1 MASRTLER
9 TISEETT
16 CSICCDQ
23 FKDPKML
30 PCQHTFC
37 LKCLENVA
45 KLNDPN
51 TVDCPLCRKVYKVPT
66 RGGVGRFKSN
76 LLMKTLLEAK
86 GSSPSNSS
94 ITEDEKFE
102 RKSQSQGFKNIVATP
117 SAPPLDSI
125 PNYHHTTTSSQVNSQ
140 QVRYNDAGI
149 AGQRN
154 TNEVQIIIDPRLL
167 LNDNTS
173 RGSQHS
179 SSSKGCR
186 SKCMIYLIL
195 LLLVIVGGIII
206 IVLNYAGEVPNL
218 ENQGQIRNLMARK
231 TYGENANII
240 TDISLKDFCLQEAK
254 DPNMANIKR
263 KFC

>member
-86 GSSPSNSS
+86 GGSPSNSS

-117 SAPPLDSI
+117 SAPP
-125 PNYHHTTTSSQVNSQ
+125 NYHHTTTSSQHSLI
-140 QVRYNDAGI
+140 RGI
-149 AGQRN
+149 LTQ
-154 TNEVQIIIDPRLL
+154 
-167 LNDNTS
+167 S
-173 RGSQHS
+173 FS
-179 SSSKGCR
+179 S
-186 SKCMIYLIL
+186 
-195 LLLVIVGGIII
+195 
-206 IVLNYAGEVPNL
+206 
-218 ENQGQIRNLMARK
+218 
-231 TYGENANII
+231 
-240 TDISLKDFCLQEAK
+240 EAK
-254 DPNMANIKR
+254 NFTKCVFYLVQFSGVIQNIAYLRAIKT
-263 KFC
+263 KF